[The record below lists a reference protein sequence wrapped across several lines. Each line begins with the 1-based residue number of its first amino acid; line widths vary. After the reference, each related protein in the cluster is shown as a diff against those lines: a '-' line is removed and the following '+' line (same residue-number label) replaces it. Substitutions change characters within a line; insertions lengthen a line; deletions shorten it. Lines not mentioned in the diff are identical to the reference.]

1 MGRYVTALDWMAIP
15 TGHGRREYQA
25 YVPHP
30 LQDWAPLLDASAVL
44 TVNEATQSIATISA
58 AHDEFPH
65 AALVDWVLARDES
78 IRSSLIEGVSSTAD
92 ALAWADYMQQAGQ
105 PISDENDSLTLGAV
119 KQVREA
125 VELGEQ
131 MLSGRAC
138 TVEDICSVHRSL
150 FEDTRD
156 HAIGGVLRDGPM
168 WVGPAGCLVDDASYV
183 APPPENVAELMDD
196 LVAYLNST
204 EHPAVIQAAVAH
216 SQIETIHPF
225 NDGNGRTGRAL
236 IHTLLNARGVA
247 RGALP
252 ISTALVEN
260 TYRYYE
266 ALNATRV
273 VCDLDDSQI
282 RSAGLA
288 RWLSLFCD
296 ACREAERSSKVA
308 AGLAAEMIAGWE
320 AHTSFRSD
328 SGAAA
333 LLKALPSMPV
343 FDTEMVAR
351 RLGVAGNVARSAI
364 ASLERAQIVQPAV
377 GRRNRR
383 YTVPDIIGL
392 LRVMRPDSGLP
403 PSATTRVRAA
413 LRVSPLISESA
424 EIRCGHRGVRSKKTC
439 VLGRG
444 HGGQHRYR
452 KS

>member
-1 MGRYVTALDWMAIP
+1 MATP
-15 TGHGRREYQA
+15 TGDGRREYHA
-25 YVPHP
+25 YVPYP
-30 LQDWAPLLDASAVL
+30 LKGWAPLLDASAVL
-44 TVNEATQSIATISA
+44 AVNEATQSIATISTMYA
-58 AHDEFPH
+58 EFPH

-92 ALAWADYMQQAGQ
+92 ALAWADYMRQAGQ
-105 PISDENDSLTLGAV
+105 PISDENDALTLGAV

-138 TVEDICSVHRSL
+138 TVEDIRSVHRSL
-150 FEDTRD
+150 FKDTRD
-156 HAIGGVLRDGPM
+156 QAIGGELRDGPM

-183 APPPENVAELMDD
+183 APPQENIAELVDD

-204 EHPAVIQAAVAH
+204 EHPAVVQAAVAH
-216 SQIETIHPF
+216 SQLETIHPF

-236 IHTLLNARGVA
+236 IHTILNARGVA

-252 ISTALVEN
+252 VSTALAEN
-260 TYRYYE
+260 LSRYYE
-266 ALNATRV
+266 ALDATRV
-273 VCDLDDSQI
+273 VCDADDSQT
-282 RSAGLA
+282 RSAGLT

-296 ACREAERSSKVA
+296 ACREAERSATVA
-308 AGLAAEMIAGWE
+308 AELAAEVVAGWE

-333 LLKALPSMPV
+333 LLKALPAMPV

-351 RLGVAGNVARSAI
+351 RLGVTRNVARSAI
-364 ASLERAQIVQPAV
+364 ASLERAHIVQPGA

-383 YTVPDIIGL
+383 YAVPDTIEL
-392 LRVMRPDSGLP
+392 LRAMRPDSGLP
-403 PSATTRVRAA
+403 PSAPARVRAA
-413 LRVSPLISESA
+413 LRVSPLISKSA
-424 EIRCGHRGVRSKKTC
+424 RIGCGHRGVRSKRTC

-444 HGGQHRYR
+444 HSGQHRYR
-452 KS
+452 KRKS